1 LPLKGCNVASIW
13 IVKQY
18 GSTPDLPGGTRQ
30 FELAQSLAKRGC
42 EVTYFLSSFHYLLQE
57 EVKLRAGERFRVE
70 RQNGFNLVWIKG
82 FPYERNDWRRVVN
95 AVDYAKRFYLLGK
108 KITRLQPTV
117 KVPNAVLAFNLP
129 LLTPLCA
136 YLLSK
141 KYGAKFFLEVGD
153 LWPQTLIDMGA
164 LNEQS
169 LIASFLRSIEKL
181 LYRRA
186 QRILTPLP
194 YISEYPSLDKFKNK
208 ILSIG
213 SGIDLSNYRNSTKIP
228 DKKNE
233 SFKLLYLGAH
243 GPANDLSNVLNA
255 FNRIQNL
262 GFSEI
267 KLILVGHGVAKDAL
281 VREAQDMKLRNL
293 GFENAVPKNKV
304 PEIIATADAC
314 LFSLKKAS
322 VFSYG
327 INPNKLADYL
337 GSGKPIIFA
346 ADVRNNIVKE
356 TGCGLAVRAGEPKE
370 LADAIIK
377 LYRMPP
383 RDRATM
389 GYRGRKY
396 AEKYLDSEKVTDN
409 LVEILDL

>member
-1 LPLKGCNVASIW
+1 MNN
-13 IVKQY
+13 
-18 GSTPDLPGGTRQ
+18 TPAYLNRTVEQVRIAL
-30 FELAQSLAKRGC
+30 EN
-42 EVTYFLSSFHYLLQE
+42 YLLQE
-57 EVKLRAGERFRVE
+57 EVKLRAGEPFRVE
-70 RQNGFNLVWIKG
+70 RQNGLNLVWVRG
-82 FPYERNDWRRVVN
+82 FPYKRNNWRRVVN
-95 AVDYAKRFYLLGK
+95 MVDYAKRFYLLGK
-108 KITRLQPTV
+108 KITRQQLDINSPDIV
-117 KVPNAVLAFNLP
+117 IAFNLP

-153 LWPQTLIDMGA
+153 LWPQTLIDMGV

-169 LIASFLRSIEKL
+169 SIASLLRSIEKF

-208 ILSIG
+208 IVRIG
-213 SGIDLSNYRNSTKIP
+213 SGIDLSNYPNSEKIP

-233 SFKLLYLGAH
+233 SFTLLYLGAH

-262 GFSEI
+262 GFLEI

-281 VREAQDMKLRNL
+281 VRKAQDMKLRNL
-293 GFENAVPKNKV
+293 RFENAVPKKRV

-337 GSGKPIIFA
+337 GSGKPIVFA

-356 TGCGLAVRAGEPKE
+356 TGCGLAVRAGEPEE

-377 LYRMPP
+377 LYRMLPK
-383 RDRATM
+383 DRVTM
-389 GYRGRKY
+389 GCRGRKY
-396 AEKYLDSEKVTDN
+396 AEKYLDFEKVADN

>member
-1 LPLKGCNVASIW
+1 VGSIW

-18 GSTPDLPGGTRQ
+18 GSTPELPGGTRQ
-30 FELAQSLAKRGC
+30 FDLAQSLARRGYQ
-42 EVTYFLSSFHYLLQE
+42 VTYFLSSFHYLLQE
-57 EVKLRAGERFRVE
+57 EVKLRAGEPFRVE
-70 RQNGFNLVWIKG
+70 RLNGLNLVWVRG
-82 FPYERNDWRRVVN
+82 FPYTRNDWRRVVN
-95 AVDYAKRFYLLGK
+95 MVDYAKRFYLLGK
-108 KITRLQPTV
+108 KITRQQLGINSPDIV
-117 KVPNAVLAFNLP
+117 IAFNLP

-169 LIASFLRSIEKL
+169 LIASFLRSIEKF
-181 LYRRA
+181 LYGRA

-194 YISEYPSLDKFKNK
+194 YISEYPSLDTFKNK
-208 ILSIG
+208 IIRIG
-213 SGIDLSNYRNSTKIP
+213 SGIDISHYRNSAKIP

-233 SFKLLYLGAH
+233 SFTLLYLGAH
-243 GPANDLSNVLNA
+243 GPANDLSNVLIA

-262 GFSEI
+262 GFSKI

-322 VFSYG
+322 VFNYG

-337 GSGKPIIFA
+337 ASGKPIIFA
-346 ADVRNNIVKE
+346 ADVRNNIVEE
-356 TGCGLAVRAGEPKE
+356 TGCGLAVRAGAPEE

-396 AEKYLDSEKVTDN
+396 AEKYLDFEKVADN
-409 LVEILDL
+409 LLEILDL

>member
-1 LPLKGCNVASIW
+1 VASIW

-18 GSTPDLPGGTRQ
+18 GSTPELPGGTRQ
-30 FELAQSLAKRGC
+30 FDLAQSLARRGY

-57 EVKLRAGERFRVE
+57 EVKLRASESFRVE
-70 RQNGFNLVWIKG
+70 RQNGFNLVWVRG
-82 FPYERNDWRRVVN
+82 FPYKRNDWRRVVN
-95 AVDYAKRFYLLGK
+95 MVDYAKRFYLLGK
-108 KITRLQPTV
+108 KITRQQPDINS
-117 KVPNAVLAFNLP
+117 PNIVIAFNLP
-129 LLTPLCA
+129 LLTPLCS

-153 LWPQTLIDMGA
+153 LWPQTLIDMGV
-164 LNEQS
+164 LDEQS
-169 LIASFLRSIEKL
+169 LIASFLRSIEKF

-208 ILSIG
+208 IIRIG
-213 SGIDLSNYRNSTKIP
+213 TGIDLSNYRNSAKIP

-233 SFKLLYLGAH
+233 GFKLLYLGAH

-255 FNRIQNL
+255 FARIQDL

-267 KLILVGHGVAKDAL
+267 KLILVGHGVAKDEL
-281 VREAQDMKLRNL
+281 VREAQDMQLRNL
-293 GFENAVPKNKV
+293 GFENAIPKNKV

-337 GSGKPIIFA
+337 GSGKPIVFA

-356 TGCGLAVRAGEPKE
+356 TGCGLAVRPGEPEE

-383 RDRATM
+383 KDRVTM

-396 AEKYLDSEKVTDN
+396 AEKYLDFEKVADN